1 MTDTITFEEFKKV
14 DLRIGKILEV
24 EDHPNADKLY
34 ILTVD
39 IGQEKRKMVAGIKK
53 WYSKEE
59 LIGKE
64 VVIVSNL
71 EPKVIRGVESKG
83 MILASLVDD
92 TLGIIT
98 VDKELPPG
106 SKIT

>member
-1 MTDTITFEEFKKV
+1 MADIITFEEFKKV

-83 MILASLVDD
+83 MIIKIFSLVSRLMKM
-92 TLGIIT
+92 LG
-98 VDKELPPG
+98 LYM
-106 SKIT
+106 